1 MKIAKVV
8 GNVVSTIKDERFKG
22 YKLMIVEYLD
32 LQGKPRGARRIALDA
47 ADAGIGDIVLTNNDG
62 GAAVMVTGD
71 KKLIAD
77 DTIAGIVDYYTVDG
91 KTIKATEIM

>member
-8 GNVVSTIKDERFKG
+8 GNVVSTIKDKRFEG

-32 LQGKPRGARRIALDA
+32 LNGKPQGARRIALDA

-71 KKLIAD
+71 KELIAD
-77 DTIAGIVDYYTVDG
+77 DTIAGIIDYFTVDG
-91 KTIKATEIM
+91 QTKTARDIM